1 MRKSARP
8 SLAQKTAF
16 RRVIAPATGET
27 IREVPD
33 ASAAEV
39 DKAVRKAREAFA
51 DGRWSRKTPGER
63 SLALLRL
70 ADKLEGSQAEIARLE
85 SLNCGKPI
93 KLAAD
98 SDIPFA
104 IDNLR
109 FFACAARTLEGK
121 AAGEYASGAHSFIR
135 REPVGVVGL
144 VAPWNYPFLM
154 ALWKIGPAL
163 AAGNCAVFKP
173 SELTPLSALEL
184 TRLASGLLPEGV
196 LQVLTGGEETGK
208 ALTSHPE
215 VDLVSFT
222 GDTETGKKIMAQASS
237 TLKRCHLELGGKAPF
252 IVFADA
258 DLAAAAQAAA
268 VSSTVNAGQD
278 CTAATRFYIEAPVY
292 EPFLARVSALMKSI
306 RLGDPSSRETDMGPL
321 ISAEQRDRVEGFVAR
336 AVRSGARVLCGGKRP
351 ASSATRKG
359 FYFEPTLITGARQD
373 SEIVQSEV
381 FGPVACALPF
391 KTEEEAL
398 ALANGVR
405 FGLASSVWTKDVRRA
420 FRVCAL
426 LDFGAVWINDHLPL
440 TSETPHGGF
449 KHSGFGKDLSQY
461 ALEEYTRLKH
471 VMADST
477 GLARKPWHYTILGK
491 Q

>member
-373 SEIVQSEV
+373 SEIVQREV

-405 FGLASSVWTKDVRRA
+405 FGLASSVWTRIYSGPCGSPPA
-420 FRVCAL
+420 S
-426 LDFGAVWINDHLPL
+426 
-440 TSETPHGGF
+440 TSGR
-449 KHSGFGKDLSQY
+449 SG
-461 ALEEYTRLKH
+461 
-471 VMADST
+471 ST
-477 GLARKPWHYTILGK
+477 TTCPWPRKPLMGASSRAASARTSHATRSRNTPA
-491 Q
+491 

>member
-1 MRKSARP
+1 MRKT
-8 SLAQKTAF
+8 AQAPAKK
-16 RRVIAPATGET
+16 RRSSSRVIDPATGE
-27 IREVPD
+27 ILRKVPD
-33 ASAAEV
+33 ASAADV
-39 DKAVRKAREAFA
+39 DKAVGKAREAFA

-70 ADKLEGSQAEIARLE
+70 ADKLEGAQSSLAALE
-85 SLNCGKPI
+85 SRNCGKPI

-109 FFACAARTLEGK
+109 FFACAARCLEGK
-121 AAGEYASGAHSFIR
+121 SAGEYAGGAHSFIR
-135 REPVGVVGL
+135 REPLGVVGL

-163 AAGNCAVFKP
+163 AAGNCALFKP
-173 SELTPLSALEL
+173 SELTPLTALEL
-184 TRLASGLLPEGV
+184 GRIAGEILPEGV
-196 LQVLTGGEETGK
+196 LQVLTGAEETGK
-208 ALTSHPE
+208 ALTSHPG
-215 VDLVSFT
+215 VDMVSFT

-258 DLAAAAQAAA
+258 DLEAAAQGAAAAA
-268 VSSTVNAGQD
+268 TVNAGQD
-278 CTAATRFYIEAPVY
+278 CTAATRFYVEASVY
-292 EPFLARVSALMKSI
+292 EPFLARLARLLKSI
-306 RLGDPSSRETDMGPL
+306 RVGDPSSRDTDMGPL
-321 ISAEQRDRVEGFVAR
+321 ISSEQRERVEGFVAR
-336 AVRSGARVLCGGKRP
+336 ALASGAKALCGGGRP
-351 ASSATRKG
+351 SSPATRKG
-359 FYFEPTLITGARQD
+359 FFYEPTLLAGARQD
-373 SEIVQSEV
+373 SEIVQCEV
-381 FGPVACALPF
+381 FGPAACALPF

-405 FGLASSVWTKDVRRA
+405 YALASSVWTKDVRRA
-420 FRVCAL
+420 LRMSSR

-477 GLARKPWHYTILGK
+477 GLARKPWHYTVFGK
-491 Q
+491 